1 MLQIFVEK
9 VASLAVAKAGLER
22 PETLRALA
30 PLFLQAY
37 PEAKLSRYTEEELAE
52 KILMAYKVL
61 ESRGRNEIKIEVQEG
76 EGLVLLFVNTEDQP
90 FLLDTMKLQMERLDI
105 SYDLYI
111 HPIITVERN
120 DDGRV
125 RRIAPSWE
133 KGPKESLILFE
144 TRLDEEGIRRVKE
157 RLREVLLAA
166 KDVVGDFVRMKRRL
180 REAINDLEFYRELKG
195 DPQGDLEEVNA
206 FLEWL
211 YNEHYVFLGS
221 LYLEENGGQRGELGI
236 CRPQHSKV
244 PGLFSMDRLMERLP
258 RHQGPFWITKG
269 ENPSQ
274 IYHNGRLD
282 VIVVRSFSED
292 GNPKGWHLFFGL
304 YAKGAYGEKADGL
317 PLLRLKLQRILQSIK
332 VVAGSYDYKRVIMLY
347 NTLPLEELLISPEG
361 EVQELVN
368 SILHVGPEESC
379 MVLQR
384 LREEYLALL
393 VVLTQE
399 RYSAKLEEEI
409 KDRLGKVL
417 KAEDIENRLLIYEQT
432 LAFLWFFIYGDDLAL
447 LDGGT
452 LEEEIN
458 QLSQSWEDRF
468 KTLLRESY
476 PPEDASALFH
486 RYGGIFPQEYKAI
499 TPPQEAVV
507 DLLYLEQVR
516 ETGEIQVSF
525 HQENECTRIKL
536 FAPREL
542 ILSATVPVLENLDL
556 TVLDEVPLCLEWG
569 KEAFYIHSYRVTSVQ
584 GDPVFEEVWYDLAE
598 GIKAVMS
605 GAAESDSLNRL
616 VVREDLDWRVVDL
629 FRAYRNYLRQI
640 APQFLPQSVTGALLA
655 YPRVARALWNHF
667 DAKFNPFRGEVGG
680 GMEVSLEATKG
691 RFEKA
696 MEEVDHLSDDV
707 LLRALFNLLEATVR
721 TNFYRQD
728 KLSHYISF
736 KIDSS
741 KVLYMPLPRPMY
753 EIYVHDRGMEGIHLR
768 GGKVARGGIRWSDRP
783 DDFRRE
789 ILGLMKTQMVK
800 NALIIP
806 VGAKGGFVVKDLPK
820 DRRAAAQLA
829 AEKYRIL
836 IRGMLDITDNVV
848 EGETVHPSQVVRHDE
863 DDPYLVVAADKGTAH
878 LSDTA
883 NQLAKE
889 YKFWLGDAFAS
900 GGSAGYSHKD
910 LGITA
915 KGAWVCVR
923 RHFMETGVDP
933 ERDIIKVVGIG
944 DMGGD
949 VFGNGMLLSKTIK
962 LVGAFNHIH
971 IFLDPDPDPEVSW
984 QERDRLFGEG
994 KGWDTYNPQ
1003 LFSPGGGVYF
1013 RDAKAV
1019 VLTPQVKAM
1028 LDTEKDEV
1036 SGEELVQLLLKAPV
1050 DLLWNGG
1057 IGTYVKASNETHQE
1071 VGDTANDSVRVD
1083 AKDLRV
1089 KVVGEGGNLG
1099 FTQKA
1104 RVEFALKGGRINT
1117 DALDNSGGVDLSDH
1131 EVNIKILLQGP
1142 VKKGEITLDERNTLL
1157 KDVAAQ
1163 VVEAVLYDNYRQSL
1177 AVSLDVVRSE
1187 RSLEP
1192 FQWVIGKLVES
1203 GMLDRRAA
1211 FIPTEQEFVARG
1223 KGNRGLTK
1231 PELSLLLGY
1240 EKLWVKSSLRG
1251 CSFIQATYLNDYLER
1266 YFPPLLRDPFR
1277 EEIIHHLL
1285 RDEILLTIITNT
1297 IVNQSGL
1304 AFFARMLSELEA
1316 HPGEVAA
1323 SYMMMEG
1330 VMGAP
1335 QYRQAVYAL
1344 DFNVPAQLQYQSL
1357 LDMEE
1362 TLEVLVRWSLF
1373 FSGDWLPLKEVIEK
1387 YRSQVGRLVTLLPQV
1402 LPQDLAQ
1409 AVKEKSQVF
1418 VKDGLPEDLARVRAS
1433 LPYLVS
1439 AMDLFT
1445 LGETLGENM
1454 ESLAPLYY
1462 RVIHLFQ
1469 LDRIFWKVRGEDKAD
1484 HWEVLAYTYLEK
1496 DLWQVIRDVVK
1507 KALPLWETSLS
1518 AQELEVRLQEKVPLA
1533 VDRLREMRT
1542 WMDEGV
1548 ALDLPAWTVALRR
1561 LKEALV

>member
-9 VASLAVAKAGLER
+9 LTSLTLAKAELER
-22 PETLRALA
+22 PETLKALA

-52 KILMAYKVL
+52 RILVAYQVL
-61 ESRGRNEIKIEVQEG
+61 EVREKGEVKIEVREG
-76 EGLVLLFVNTEDQP
+76 DGLVLLFVNTEDQP
-90 FLLDTMKLQMERLDI
+90 FLLDTVKLQMERLEVT
-105 SYDLYI
+105 YDLYI
-111 HPIITVERN
+111 HPVVTVNRD

-125 RRIAPSWE
+125 RRVAPSWDE
-133 KGPKESLILFE
+133 GPKEPLILFE
-144 TRLDEEGIRRVKE
+144 TRLDEERIPGVVE

-211 YNEHYVFLGS
+211 YNEHYVFFGS
-221 LYLEENGGQRGELGI
+221 LYLEEEGKHRGGLGI
-236 CRPQHSKV
+236 CRPQHSEV
-244 PGLFSMDRLMERLP
+244 PGLFSLNRLKKRLL
-258 RHQGPFWITKG
+258 RHQGLFWITKG

-274 IYHNGRLD
+274 IYHKGRLD

-292 GNPKGWHLFFGL
+292 GNPRGWHLFFGL

-347 NTLPLEELLISPEG
+347 NILPLEELLISPAE
-361 EVQELVN
+361 EIQELIT
-368 SILHVGPEESC
+368 SILHAGPEESC
-379 MVLQR
+379 VVLQR
-384 LREEYLALL
+384 LRKEYLALL

-399 RYSAKLEEEI
+399 RYSARLEEEI
-409 KDRLGKVL
+409 KDRLGRVL
-417 KAEDIENRLLIYEQT
+417 KAEEVENRLLIYEQT
-432 LAFLWFFIYGDDLAL
+432 LAFLWFFIYGEALTL
-447 LDGGT
+447 LDGRA

-458 QLSQSWEDRF
+458 QLSRSWEDSF
-468 KTLLRESY
+468 KTLLGESY

-499 TPPQEAVV
+499 TPSQEAVV

-516 ETGEIQVSF
+516 ETGEIQASF
-525 HQENECTRIKL
+525 HQEEKYTRIKL

-542 ILSATVPVLENLDL
+542 TLSATVPVLENMDL
-556 TVLDEVPLCLEWG
+556 TVLDEVPLRLERG
-569 KEAFYIHSYRVTSVQ
+569 KEVFYIHSYRVTSVQ
-584 GDPVFEEVWYDLAE
+584 GDPVFEEVWYNLTEA
-598 GIKAVMS
+598 IKAVMS
-605 GAAESDSLNRL
+605 GAAESDPLNRL
-616 VVREDLDWRVVDL
+616 VVREDLDWRIVDL

-640 APQFLPQSVTGALLA
+640 APQFLPQSVTGVLLA
-655 YPRVARALWNHF
+655 YPRVARALWNYF
-667 DAKFNPFRGEVGG
+667 DAKFNPAHGETDG
-680 GMEVSLEATKG
+680 GMERSLEVSKE
-691 RFEKA
+691 RFEKT
-696 MEEVDHLSDDV
+696 MEEVEHLSDDL
-707 LLRALFNLLEATVR
+707 LLRVLFNLVEATIR
-721 TNFYRQD
+721 TNFYRKD

-736 KIDSS
+736 KIYSP
-741 KVLYMPLPRPMY
+741 KVLHMPFPRPMY
-753 EIYVHDRGMEGIHLR
+753 EIYIHDREMEGIHLR

-806 VGAKGGFVVKDLPK
+806 VGAKGGFVVKDPHK
-820 DRRAAAQLA
+820 DRGAAAQLA

-848 EGETVHPSQVVRHDE
+848 EGKMVHPPQVVRHDG
-863 DDPYLVVAADKGTAH
+863 DDSYLVVAADKGTAH
-878 LSDTA
+878 LSDVA
-883 NQLAKE
+883 NRLAKE
-889 YKFWLGDAFAS
+889 YGFWLGDAFAS

-933 ERDIIKVVGIG
+933 EKDIIRVVGIG

-984 QERDRLFGEG
+984 QERNRLFKEG
-994 KGWDTYNPQ
+994 KGWDAYNPQ
-1003 LFSPGGGVYF
+1003 LISPGGGVYF

-1019 VLTPQVKAM
+1019 TLTPQVKAL
-1028 LDTEKDEV
+1028 LDTDKGEV
-1036 SGEELVQLLLKAPV
+1036 SGEELVKLLLKAPV

-1057 IGTYVKASNETHQE
+1057 IGTYVKASNETNQE

-1083 AKDLRV
+1083 AKDLRA

-1104 RVEFALKGGRINT
+1104 RVEFALEGGGINT

-1131 EVNIKILLQGP
+1131 EVNIKVLLQDP
-1142 VKKGEITLDERNTLL
+1142 VKRRQITLNERNVLL
-1157 KDVAAQ
+1157 KDVVSR
-1163 VVEAVLYDNYRQSL
+1163 VVEAVLYDSYRQSL
-1177 AVSLDVVRSE
+1177 AVSLDVMRSE
-1187 RSLEP
+1187 GSLEP

-1203 GMLDRRAA
+1203 GILDRRAA
-1211 FIPTEQEFVARG
+1211 FIPTEQEFVARR
-1223 KGNRGLTK
+1223 KGNKGLTK
-1231 PELSLLLGY
+1231 PELALLLGY
-1240 EKLWVKSSLRG
+1240 EKLWVKNSLRG
-1251 CSFIQATYLNDYLER
+1251 CPFIQATYLNDYLER
-1266 YFPPLLRDPFR
+1266 YFPSLLKESFR
-1277 EEIIHHLL
+1277 EEIVHHLL

-1323 SYMMMEG
+1323 SYMVMEG

-1335 QYRQAVYAL
+1335 PYRQAIYDL

-1373 FSGDWLPLKEVIEK
+1373 FIGDWLPLKEVIEK
-1387 YRSQVGRLVTLLPQV
+1387 YRSQVDRLVALLLQV
-1402 LPQDLAQ
+1402 LPEDLAQ
-1409 AVKEKSQVF
+1409 TLKERKEGF
-1418 VKDGLPEDLARVRAS
+1418 VEDGLPEDLARVRAS
-1433 LPYLVS
+1433 LPHLAS

-1445 LGETLGENM
+1445 LGEALGEDM

-1462 RVIHLFQ
+1462 QVIHLFQ
-1469 LDRIFWKVRGEDKAD
+1469 LDRIFWEVKGEEKAD

-1496 DLWQVIRDVVK
+1496 DLWQVIRDLVK
-1507 KALPLWETSLS
+1507 KALPLWKTGLS
-1518 AQELEVRLQEKVPLA
+1518 AQKLEVKLQEKVPLA
-1533 VDRLREMRT
+1533 VDRLREMRS
-1542 WMDEGV
+1542 WIDEEAARG
-1548 ALDLPAWTVALRR
+1548 LSAWTVALRR